1 MPHWVITRCPY
12 NSPQAK
18 VNDKFLILTGTANP
32 SLADGI
38 ARELGVQIGTCTVD
52 KYKYSDGDVAVQLL
66 ESMRRKKVFLM
77 QPTSPPARNSHR
89 GDARAI
95 EMGQRGAL
103 NVGQLT
109 REKYGSDA
117 VLVGFTTHHG
127 AVTAASDWGGLTK
140 RKVVRPALAESYEAI
155 FHTSLSACFLLILRA
170 GCPISSMSCCMSTRR
185 GQSSR
190 LKLPRN
196 GKS

>member
-12 NSPQAK
+12 NSPEAK
-18 VNDKFLILTGTANP
+18 VNDKFLVFTGTANP

-52 KYKYSDGDVAVQLL
+52 KYSDGDVAVQLL
-66 ESMRRKKVFLM
+66 ESLRRKKVFLM
-77 QPTSPPARNSHR
+77 QPTSPSARNSHR
-89 GDARAI
+89 GDARAT

-127 AVTAASDWGGLTK
+127 AVTAASDWGGLAK
-140 RKVVRPALAESYEAI
+140 PKVVRPALAESYEAI
-155 FHTSLSACFLLILRA
+155 LHTSLSAYFLLILRA

-190 LKLPRN
+190 SKSSRN

>member
-1 MPHWVITRCPY
+1 MPHWVITRFPY
-12 NSPQAK
+12 NSPEAK
-18 VNDKFLILTGTANP
+18 LNDKFLILTGTANP
-32 SLADGI
+32 SLADGV
-38 ARELGVQIGTCTVD
+38 AREPGVQIGTCTVD
-52 KYKYSDGDVAVQLL
+52 KYSDGDVAVQLL
-66 ESMRRKKVFLM
+66 ESARRKNVFLM
-77 QPTSPPARNSHR
+77 QPTSPPAHNSHR
-89 GDARAI
+89 GDARAT

-103 NVGQLT
+103 IVGQLT

-117 VLVGFTTHHG
+117 VLVGFTHHG
-127 AVTAASDWGGLTK
+127 AVTAASDWGGLAQ

-190 LKLPRN
+190 SKSPRN

>member
-1 MPHWVITRCPY
+1 MPHWMITRCPY
-12 NSPQAK
+12 NSPEAK

-32 SLADGI
+32 SLADGV
-38 ARELGVQIGTCTVD
+38 ARELGVQIRTCTVD
-52 KYKYSDGDVAVQLL
+52 KYSDGDVAVQLL
-66 ESMRRKKVFLM
+66 ESVRRKNVFLM
-77 QPTSPPARNSHR
+77 QPTSPPAHNSHL
-89 GDARAI
+89 GDTRAT

-103 NVGQLT
+103 IVGQLT

-127 AVTAASDWGGLTK
+127 AVTAASDWGGLAQ
-140 RKVVRPALAESYEAI
+140 RRVVRPALAESYEAI

-190 LKLPRN
+190 SKSPRN